1 MYISSKADIRKAIVA
16 KIFGLQFTI
25 GGNLFPRVEIA
36 EAYENEIQDKGDDL
50 REVSIYLEIIGNA
63 SYEEV
68 ATIADTI
75 SSAICGCDTLQM
87 ERWRAA
93 EITLVQSSDITEVG
107 EADLLIQRIRN
118 NYRILTT
125 LK

>member
-1 MYISSKADIRKAIVA
+1 
-16 KIFGLQFTI
+16 
-25 GGNLFPRVEIA
+25 
-36 EAYENEIQDKGDDL
+36 
-50 REVSIYLEIIGNA
+50 
-63 SYEEV
+63 
-68 ATIADTI
+68 
-75 SSAICGCDTLQM
+75 M